1 MQKFCRIALAVSLS
15 VSFSLG
21 SYSAFAFDDTAKE
34 LSVPLLAPES
44 QHITASKR
52 ITARFTRGHYK
63 KVSINDTL
71 SQEVF
76 DRFIKQLDYSR
87 NIFLS
92 SDITTLQ
99 KQSVDFDDV
108 FARGKLT
115 AAYDIYNLNMQR
127 RLERYEYALG
137 LLNSEVMPVDSKD
150 EGEEKAQTSPFDF
163 SKDEVY
169 TYDRE
174 EAPWATSQAELDEL
188 WRIKVKS
195 DVLNLL
201 LAGKE
206 WPDTKEVLT
215 KRYKYAIKRIK
226 QSESEDVFQL
236 IMNSFARVVEP
247 HTSYL
252 SPRNAE
258 RFQMEM
264 NLSLE
269 GIGAV
274 LRAEED
280 YTVIQS
286 VVSGGPADVS
296 NALKPKDRIV
306 GVAQADKNF
315 EDVIGWRLDDV
326 VEKIKGPKGTT
337 VRLQVLSG
345 ESDNISEIKEVTIVR
360 DKIKLENKAAKSE
373 IYFEE
378 GGLEKAKKEA
388 DESNDN
394 EANSN
399 KTENIQTNNIDKFEK
414 DKIQIEKPDTRVTG
428 EVTPM
433 KKGQKLGVITIPS
446 FYNNLSSD
454 VKKEI
459 EKLKAQDVIGIIVDL
474 RSNGGGSL
482 PEATLL
488 TGLFIDQGPVVQIRD
503 GANRVDVHRDTD
515 GISYYDGPLTVMVDR
530 YSASASEIFAA
541 AIQDYGRGLIVGE
554 HTFGKGTVQQHR
566 GLGRVYDLYE
576 NPLGSIQYTIAKF
589 YRINGGSTQHR
600 GVLPDIAFPTAVDP
614 EDWGESK
621 EENALPWDKINKAEY
636 AKLNDITI
644 DVTYLTDL
652 YKKRIKD
659 NSEFNYLLDDIET
672 YKAEKDDKTISLNLE
687 ERKTKREERKEKRL
701 IRANE
706 RLISMGKEAVKD
718 LDDLPD
724 ELDELDPFLDE
735 TARITFDFVN
745 LGKIAKK

>member
-1 MQKFCRIALAVSLS
+1 
-15 VSFSLG
+15 
-21 SYSAFAFDDTAKE
+21 
-34 LSVPLLAPES
+34 
-44 QHITASKR
+44 
-52 ITARFTRGHYK
+52 
-63 KVSINDTL
+63 
-71 SQEVF
+71 
-76 DRFIKQLDYSR
+76 
-87 NIFLS
+87 
-92 SDITTLQ
+92 
-99 KQSVDFDDV
+99 
-108 FARGKLT
+108 
-115 AAYDIYNLNMQR
+115 MQR
-127 RLERYEYALG
+127 RLERYQYALD
-137 LLNSEVMPVDSKD
+137 LINPEVITDKSDD
-150 EGEEKAQTSPFDF
+150 EEAQKSPFDF
-163 SKDEVY
+163 GKDDVY
-169 TYDRE
+169 AYDRE
-174 EAPWATSQAELDEL
+174 EAAWPTSTAELDEL

-201 LAGKE
+201 LTGKE
-206 WPDTKEVLT
+206 WPDTQKVLT

-236 IMNSFARVVEP
+236 LMNSFARVVEP

-286 VVSGGPADVS
+286 VVSGGPADSS

-306 GVAQADKNF
+306 GVAQADKDF

-345 ESDNISEIKEVTIVR
+345 ESDDISEVKEVTIVR

-373 IYFEE
+373 IYFK
-378 GGLEKAKKEA
+378 GSGLEKAKV
-388 DESNDN
+388 ESDDIDN
-394 EANSN
+394 AE
-399 KTENIQTNNIDKFEK
+399 IDKVK
-414 DKIQIEKPDTRVTG
+414 AKIIPQIQHDKQG
-428 EVTPM
+428 E
-433 KKGQKLGVITIPS
+433 KLGIITIPS

-454 VKKEI
+454 VKKELA
-459 EKLKAQDVIGIIVDL
+459 KLKEQEVEGIIIDL
-474 RSNGGGSL
+474 RGNGGGSL

-488 TGLFIDQGPVVQIRD
+488 TGLFIDKGPVVQIRN
-503 GANRVDVHRDTD
+503 GANRVDVHRDKD

-541 AIQDYGRGLIVGE
+541 AIQDYGRGVIVGE

-614 EDWGESK
+614 EEWGESK
-621 EENALPWDKINKAEY
+621 EENALPWDQIDRAQY
-636 AKLNDITI
+636 SKLHDVTKE
-644 DVTYLTDL
+644 VTYLTSL
-652 YKKRIKD
+652 YQERIKN

-672 YKAEKDDKTISLNLE
+672 YKEEKDDKTISLNLE
-687 ERKTKREERKEKRL
+687 KRKNKREERKNNRL
-701 IRANE
+701 IRNNE
-706 RLISMGKEAVKD
+706 RLVKMGKEPVKD

-745 LGKIAKK
+745 LGKIAKN

>member
-15 VSFSLG
+15 VSFSIG
-21 SYSAFAFDDTAKE
+21 SYNAFAFDDKAEE
-34 LSVPLLAPES
+34 LPLPVLAPET
-44 QHITASKR
+44 QHVTASKR

-63 KVSINDTL
+63 KVKINDSL

-76 DRFIKQLDYSR
+76 ERFVKQLDYSR
-87 NIFLS
+87 NVFLAT
-92 SDITTLQ
+92 DIAEFE
-99 KQSVDFDDV
+99 KQSLDFDNV

-127 RLERYEYALG
+127 RLERYQYALE
-137 LLNSEVMPVDSKD
+137 LLNSEVKTVESND
-150 EGEEKAQTSPFDF
+150 ESDETKTPASPFDF

-169 TYDRE
+169 VYDRE
-174 EAPWATSQAELDEL
+174 EASWPVSTAELNEL

-195 DVLNLL
+195 DVLNLF

-206 WPDTKEVLT
+206 WPKAKEVLT
-215 KRYKYAIKRIK
+215 KRYNYAIKRIK

-286 VVSGGPADVS
+286 VVSGGPADLS
-296 NALKPKDRIV
+296 KGLKPKDRIV
-306 GVAQADKNF
+306 GVAQADKDF

-345 ESDNISEIKEVTIVR
+345 ESDDISEIKEITIVR

-373 IYFEE
+373 VYFE
-378 GGLEKAKKEA
+378 GSG
-388 DESNDN
+388 
-394 EANSN
+394 
-399 KTENIQTNNIDKFEK
+399 IDKTDE
-414 DKIQIEKPDTRVTG
+414 DKVEG
-428 EVTPM
+428 EISTSEDSAKAEPV
-433 KKGQKLGVITIPS
+433 KQGKKLGVITIPS

-459 EKLKAQDVIGIIVDL
+459 AKLKEENVQGIIIDL
-474 RSNGGGSL
+474 RGNGGGSL

-488 TGLFIDQGPVVQIRD
+488 TGLFIDEGPVVQIRN
-503 GANRVDVHRDTD
+503 GANRVDVHRDKD

-541 AIQDYGRGLIVGE
+541 AIQDYGRGIIVGE

-576 NPLGSIQYTIAKF
+576 KPLGSIQYTIAKF

-600 GVLPDIAFPTAVDP
+600 GVLPDIAFPTAVNP

-621 EENALPWDKINKAEY
+621 EENALPWDQINKATY
-636 AKLNDITI
+636 AKLKDVSS
-644 DVTYLTDL
+644 DVTYLTSL
-652 YKKRIKD
+652 YKKRISG
-659 NSEFNYLLDDIET
+659 NSEFNYLLEDIET

-687 ERKTKREERKEKRL
+687 KRKSKREERKAKRL
-701 IRANE
+701 IRTNE
-706 RLISMGKEAVKD
+706 RLVSMGKEAVDD
-718 LDDLPD
+718 LEDLPD
-724 ELDELDPFLDE
+724 ELTELDPFLDE
-735 TARITFDFVN
+735 MARITFDLVN
-745 LGKIAKK
+745 VDKLAKK

>member
-1 MQKFCRIALAVSLS
+1 MQKLCRIALAVSIS
-15 VSFSLG
+15 VSFSIG
-21 SYSAFAFDDTAKE
+21 SLSALALTDESKD
-34 LSVPLLAPES
+34 LVLPVLAPES
-44 QHITASKR
+44 QHATASKR

-63 KVSINDTL
+63 KIKISDAL

-87 NIFLS
+87 HVFLAT
-92 SDITTLQ
+92 DITDFQ
-99 KQSVDFDDV
+99 KHSVDFDDA
-108 FARGKLT
+108 FARGRLDL
-115 AAYDIYNLNMQR
+115 AYDIYNVNMQR
-127 RLERYEYALG
+127 RLERYEYALS
-137 LLNSEVMPVDSKD
+137 LLGTEDDSRDEEVNKSPFDYSKD
-150 EGEEKAQTSPFDF
+150 EIYS
-163 SKDEVY
+163 
-169 TYDRE
+169 YDRE
-174 EAPWATSQAELDEL
+174 DAPWAKSIAALDEL

-195 DVLNLL
+195 DALNLTL
-201 LAGKE
+201 TGKE
-206 WPDTKEVLT
+206 WPKVKEILI
-215 KRYKYAIKRIK
+215 KRYKYAIKRLK

-236 IMNSFARVVEP
+236 VMNSFARVVEP

-286 VVSGGPADVS
+286 VISGGPADQS
-296 NALKPKDRIV
+296 KQLKSKDRIV
-306 GVAQADKNF
+306 GVAQGENEF
-315 EDVIGWRLDDV
+315 EDIIGWRLDDV
-326 VEKIKGPKGTT
+326 VDKIKGPKGTT
-337 VRLQVLSG
+337 VRLQVISG
-345 ESDNISEIKEVTIVR
+345 KSEDISNVKIVTIVR

-373 IYFEE
+373 VYFEGAGIE
-378 GGLEKAKKEA
+378 DAST
-388 DESNDN
+388 DEQS
-394 EANSN
+394 SQG
-399 KTENIQTNNIDKFEK
+399 K
-414 DKIQIEKPDTRVTG
+414 
-428 EVTPM
+428 
-433 KKGQKLGVITIPS
+433 KLGIITIPS
-446 FYNNLSSD
+446 FYNNLSRD

-459 EKLKAQDVIGIIVDL
+459 EKLKEQEVQGIVIDL

-488 TGLFIDQGPVVQIRD
+488 TGLFIDKGPVVQIRN
-503 GANRVDVHRDTD
+503 GANRVDVLRDKD
-515 GISYYDGPLTVMVDR
+515 GISYYNGPLTVMVDR

-541 AIQDYGRGLIVGE
+541 AIQDYGRGVIIGE

-600 GVLPDIAFPTAVDP
+600 GVLPDISYPSAVDP

-621 EENALPWDKINKAEY
+621 EENALPWDQIDKAQY
-636 AKLNDITI
+636 NKLNDINT
-644 DVTYLTDL
+644 DVSYLTSL
-652 YKKRIKD
+652 YKQRIKD
-659 NSEFNYLLDDIET
+659 NSEFNYLLHDIEK
-672 YKAEKDDKTISLNLE
+672 YKAEKDDKTISLNLDT
-687 ERKTKREERKEKRL
+687 RKAKREERKEKQL

-706 RLISMGKEAVKD
+706 RLVSMGKEKVTS

-724 ELDELDPFLDE
+724 ELEELDPFLDE
-735 TARITFDFVN
+735 TARITFDLIS